1 MASFLDLG
9 GLTHFWENSKSYIDS
24 SISTAKTAVG
34 SYTINGKKINTNPKI
49 TKDDLGLQN
58 AVILENNGKI
68 SSEYL
73 PSFVDDMLEFGTEMS
88 SSSGVTIQTSSASS
102 PDHIVYLRD
111 KDTFVANTGKTD
123 SASGTYYA
131 NWGETDTIR
140 KGEAYGTATNN
151 GYTPKTGVIY
161 VNTASGESYRYA
173 GSSSKLVLIAS
184 DLALGTTSSTAFR
197 GDYGNTAYQHAVAKK
212 GAEFKHT
219 DGSSVDFFKFKTNDQ
234 GHVISATKVTKAD
247 ITALGIPGS
256 DSNPQF
262 QVYYGDTKETLG
274 TSTSAT
280 SRTGIPSIISSTST
294 STTRAQRLSFPQ
306 FGLKKDS
313 TGVHMDL
320 LPDSVLSILPTAT
333 TSEDGLMSSEDKTK
347 LDGLK
352 NYTLPKATEST
363 MGGIK
368 LGGDNVI
375 SSTTVTEAATS
386 VSSKIYA
393 VQLNSA
399 GKAVVNVPWTDTNT
413 TYGIATASTAGLV
426 KPVSVITKPSIN
438 AASDDAGKY
447 YHVQMSSD
455 GAMFVNVPWKDTNT
469 TYTAITDEQIDGIF

>member
-9 GLTHFWENSKSYIDS
+9 GLTHFWEKSKNYIDS

-34 SYTINGKKINTNPKI
+34 NYTINGKKISTNPSI
-49 TKDDLGLQN
+49 TKADLGLTN
-58 AVILENNGKI
+58 AVTLESNGKI

-73 PSFVDDMLEFGTEMS
+73 PSFVDDMLEFDTEMS

-161 VNTASGESYRYA
+161 VNTATSESYRYA

-184 DLALGTTSSTAFR
+184 DLTLGETSSTAYR
-197 GDYGNTAYQHAVAKK
+197 GDRGKTAYDHANA
-212 GAEFKHT
+212 H
-219 DGSSVDFFKFKTNDQ
+219 GSAFASGLYKITTNSA
-234 GHVISATKVTKAD
+234 GHVTAATAVTKTD
-247 ITALGIPGS
+247 ITNLGIPGS

-306 FGLKKDS
+306 FELKKDS

-333 TSEDGLMSSEDKTK
+333 TSEDGLMSSKDKTK
-347 LDGLK
+347 LNGLK

-426 KPVSVITKPSIN
+426 KPASVITKPSIN
-438 AASDDAGKY
+438 TASTNAGKY

>member
-9 GLTHFWENSKSYIDS
+9 GLTHFWEKSKSYIDS

-34 SYTINGKKINTNPKI
+34 SYTINNKKISTNPTI
-49 TKDDLGLQN
+49 TKADLGLQN

-111 KDTFVANTGKTD
+111 KDTFVASTSKTD
-123 SASGTYYA
+123 SPSGTYYA

-161 VNTASGESYRYA
+161 VNTTGGKSYRYA

-184 DLALGTTSSTAFR
+184 DLALGETSSTAYR
-197 GDYGNTAYQHAVAKK
+197 GDHGKTAYDHANAHGSAFDNSGNV
-212 GAEFKHT
+212 GLFKI
-219 DGSSVDFFKFKTNDQ
+219 KTNSA
-234 GHVISATKVTKAD
+234 GHVTAATAVTKTD
-247 ITALGIPGS
+247 ITNLGIPGS

-262 QVYYGDTKETLG
+262 QVYHGETKETLG
-274 TSTSAT
+274 TSS
-280 SRTGIPSIISSTST
+280 TGSSLVGVPSIISSTNT

-313 TGVHMDL
+313 TGVYMEL
-320 LPDSVLSILPTAT
+320 LTDSLLSAIPTAT
-333 TSEDGLMSSEDKTK
+333 TSADGLMSSEDKTK
-347 LDGLK
+347 LNGLK

-426 KPVSVITKPSIN
+426 KPASVITKPSIN
-438 AASDDAGKY
+438 TASTDAGKY

-469 TYTAITDEQIDGIF
+469 TYTAITDTQIDGIF